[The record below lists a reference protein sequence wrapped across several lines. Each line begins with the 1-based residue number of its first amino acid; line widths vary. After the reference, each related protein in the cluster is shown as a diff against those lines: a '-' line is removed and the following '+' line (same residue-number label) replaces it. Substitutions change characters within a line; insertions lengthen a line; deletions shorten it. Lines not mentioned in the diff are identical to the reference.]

1 VFNGFM
7 NKIEKDFYRAFTDL
21 QCYILANM
29 NKGNINGVT
38 ATHYNII
45 EYIYRNQPATGK
57 QLATAFNVSQAAIS
71 KQLKFLVEKGL
82 IKQQQSDTDRRS
94 FHLIVSETGKFI
106 INNSED
112 FREGVTKKVSGF
124 LTKDELKMFN
134 LLLVKITTG
143 LKSK

>member
-1 VFNGFM
+1 M

-45 EYIYRNQPATGK
+45 EYIYRNQPVTGK

-94 FHLIVSETGKFI
+94 YHLIVSETGKFI

>member
-45 EYIYRNQPATGK
+45 EYIYRNQPVTGK

-94 FHLIVSETGKFI
+94 YHLIVSETGKFI

>member
-1 VFNGFM
+1 M

-29 NKGNINGVT
+29 NKGSINGVT

>member
-94 FHLIVSETGKFI
+94 YHLIVSETGKFI

>member
-1 VFNGFM
+1 M

-94 FHLIVSETGKFI
+94 YHLIVSETGKFI